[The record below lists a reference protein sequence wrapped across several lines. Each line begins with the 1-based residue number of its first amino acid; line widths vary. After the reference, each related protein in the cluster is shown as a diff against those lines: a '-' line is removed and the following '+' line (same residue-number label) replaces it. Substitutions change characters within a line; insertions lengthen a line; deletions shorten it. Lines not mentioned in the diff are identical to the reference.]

1 MGSYRA
7 PPTASTTKETA
18 RRPSGGC
25 NGVAGSCQTWWIC
38 LKVLGPGGRQYRNR
52 RVMDL
57 RTTSRESG
65 RRGSQA
71 AIRAVID
78 CVLLT
83 AGAGTC
89 SAYASP
95 IDTGNPELALRWD
108 NSVRYNLG
116 VRMQAQDQN
125 ILNNSTYDNSDSKF
139 KRGDIVTN
147 RLDLLTELDMVY
159 RKRSGLRVSA
169 ALWYD
174 HAYRSDAEITA
185 NSNFLVPG
193 LGDIS
198 SAYPDNRY
206 TGFTRRWNRGP
217 SGELLD
223 AFVFTGFD
231 LGAVPVNLKLG
242 QHTLYWG

>member
-1 MGSYRA
+1 
-7 PPTASTTKETA
+7 
-18 RRPSGGC
+18 
-25 NGVAGSCQTWWIC
+25 
-38 LKVLGPGGRQYRNR
+38 
-52 RVMDL
+52 MDL
-57 RTTSRESG
+57 LTTSNRS
-65 RRGSQA
+65 RRGSHPESPSTSRASCGA
-71 AIRAVID
+71 ALTRAVMD

-83 AGAGTC
+83 AGVGTC
-89 SAYASP
+89 TAYAFQL
-95 IDTGNPELALRWD
+95 DTEDPDLAARWD

-116 VRMQAQDQN
+116 VRAQAQDPN

-147 RLDLLTELDMVY
+147 RLDILSEFDLVY

-174 HAYRSDAEITA
+174 NAYRSDAEITA
-185 NSNFLVPG
+185 NPSFVIPG

-198 SAYPDNRY
+198 SAYPGNRY
-206 TGFTRRWNRGP
+206 TGFTRRWNEGP
-217 SGELLD
+217 SGEFLD

-242 QHTLYWG
+242 QHTIYWGESLFSFVHGVS